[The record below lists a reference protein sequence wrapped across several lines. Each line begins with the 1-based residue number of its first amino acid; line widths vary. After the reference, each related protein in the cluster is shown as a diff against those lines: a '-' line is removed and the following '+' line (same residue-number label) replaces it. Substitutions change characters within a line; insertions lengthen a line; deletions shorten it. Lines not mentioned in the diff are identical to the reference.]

1 MGQKVGMIRFKQLYL
16 LRHMLEGKEH
26 TIIQI
31 NTFKSE

>member
-16 LRHMLEGKEH
+16 LRYMLEGKEN

-31 NTFKSE
+31 STLKSE